1 MKIFAKSAWNEVEP
15 KLDNFIVNWVREKG
29 DSFELVVILNFFV
42 VYHDVIERLQKTLQ
56 EGHSI
61 PEPEQPPEQKFSAGR
76 LAASHNESVDTGS
89 LRKEL
94 LGDHPEPRR
103 DFSDFA
109 KHGGGVVLEPVPG
122 HGHTANHFHDIHA
135 PGPGQCPMC

>member
-1 MKIFAKSAWNEVEP
+1 MVGRMAGGADPFV
-15 KLDNFIVNWVREKG
+15 IVIAFT
-29 DSFELVVILNFFV
+29 DPLVNTP
-42 VYHDVIERLQKTLQ
+42 DVIERLQKTLQ